1 MRPIWKEWEKH
12 GKSNQNE
19 LNQLIRDFCEDR
31 DWDQFHSIKDLAIGL
46 STESNELLQLFRFKD
61 NEQSL
66 EYLKENRKKVEDECA
81 DVYYYL
87 LRLADLYKIDLNQ
100 ALENKMMDNEKK
112 YPKELV
118 KGKNLKY
125 NEYK

>member
-1 MRPIWKEWEKH
+1 M
-12 GKSNQNE
+12 NQNE

-46 STESNELLQLFRFKD
+46 STESSELLQLFRFKD

-87 LRLADLYKIDLNQ
+87 LRLADLYKVDLNQ

>member
-1 MRPIWKEWEKH
+1 M
-12 GKSNQNE
+12 NQQE
-19 LNQLIRDFCEDR
+19 LTELIRHFCEER
-31 DWDQFHSIKDLAIGL
+31 DWDQFHSLKDLSIGL

-61 NEQSL
+61 DQQCED
-66 EYLKENRKKVEDECA
+66 YLNNNRKKIEDECA
-81 DVYYYL
+81 DIYYYL
-87 LRLADLYKIDLNQ
+87 LRFSDLYDIDLNQ
-100 ALENKMMDNEKK
+100 ALENKMQDNEKK